1 MSIIQAIVGS
11 SGAAS
16 PRFVVDSWSSP
27 INEGVTT
34 YISYSFYNY
43 ATPTT
48 LYWTINNANT
58 DNTDFTGDRSGSFVA
73 SGNGSG
79 SFSYTTASDLKTEGQ
94 EYFYVYIG
102 TSPGGT
108 DLWTMTIYLND
119 TSTAPPF
126 VYNDFTIEW
135 WQYMESSQ
143 TTPYPRLFDVGYY
156 PTENPGISFENTG
169 VHLWGGGNNVQDIA
183 GAGNIANNTW
193 QHWAIE
199 RYNGVISLYSG
210 GTNILTSNNVGT
222 REIKNLTDNLLIGT
236 GSGAPF
242 NGKVADFHWVKGYAK
257 YQGNFTAPTSPIQP
271 RLGTKLL
278 LSVVDD
284 ANKIVDATGRHT
296 FTNSGATFSSA
307 SPYSFPAPVSRSTGA
322 GGQDNQGYYL
332 LQFSDTYTDLLV
344 VKAGWLV
351 SDGQGFTDTV
361 YIDSYNIQGAITVK
375 LTSKVS
381 PPLPGTYT
389 FTNPAQTTGSLVF
402 NNSYISTPASSDWA
416 IDATDVVTDH
426 LTLYLDVNQLASY
439 SGSGSTWTNLAGA
452 GNITL
457 YGSPLYSAGPPANLN
472 FDGTTAQ
479 YGVGSTPG
487 VIGNSSY
494 TKLIWAKFNAIADN
508 NMVSSDNG
516 GHYVF
521 MATTNHIYCGHG
533 AWGSTTINPS
543 VATVTTGTWYMIA
556 VTFDTTNGMSLYIN
570 GQLDHNYNSQLTGPS
585 GDGSVN
591 IGCYAPAGN
600 TLNGK
605 MGLVMCYDRALTAQ
619 EVLDNFNGTRNRYG
633 I

>member
-1 MSIIQAIVGS
+1 MSIIQAIVGT

-34 YISYSFYNY
+34 YISYSYYNY
-43 ATPTT
+43 DTPTT
-48 LYWTINNANT
+48 LYWTINHANT
-58 DNTDFTGDRSGSFVA
+58 DNDDFTGARSGSFVV
-73 SGNGSG
+73 SGNGG
-79 SFSYTTASDLKTEGQ
+79 DNFSYTTTADLKTEGQ

-102 TSPGGT
+102 TTPGGT

-135 WQYMESSQ
+135 WQYMDSSGNG
-143 TTPYPRLFDVGYY
+143 PYPRVFDVGYY
-156 PTENPGISFENTG
+156 PTENPGISFENSG
-169 VHLWGGGNNVQDIA
+169 VHVWGGGNNIQDVA
-183 GAGNIANNTW
+183 GAGNIAHDTW

-236 GSGAPF
+236 GSGTNF
-242 NGKVADFHWVKGYAK
+242 FGKVTDFHWVKGYAK
-257 YQGNFTAPTSPIQP
+257 YQGNFTAPTSPILP

-284 ANKIVDATGRHT
+284 ANKLVDATGKHT

-307 SPYSFPAPVSRSTGA
+307 SPYMFHAPITSGVGSYSVDG
-322 GGQDNQGYYL
+322 DGYYE
-332 LQFSDTYTDLLV
+332 LQFADSALLS
-344 VKAGWLV
+344 VKAGWTV

-361 YIDSYNIQGAITVK
+361 LTNAALVQGTYRFK

-381 PPLPGTYT
+381 PNFANNLT
-389 FTNPAQTTGSLVF
+389 FTPVTTGSLVF

-416 IDATDVVTDH
+416 IDATDVVTNH

-472 FDGTTAQ
+472 FNGTTAQ
-479 YGVGSTPG
+479 YGVGTTPNI
-487 VIGNSSY
+487 IGNSSY
-494 TKLIWAKFNAIADN
+494 TKIIWVKFNALAEN
-508 NMVSSDNG
+508 NMVSSNNG
-516 GHYVF
+516 GHYIF
-521 MATTNHIYCGHG
+521 MASTNRIYCGHG

-591 IGCYAPAGN
+591 IGCYDPGYN

-605 MGLVMCYDRALTAQ
+605 MGLVLCYDRALTAQ